1 MISHS
6 IHYLLLGT
14 VMAFAVLTAGLETAN
29 KPTGLGIGA
38 AGDTI
43 VWKHLQG
50 SSSVQL
56 YAAGIAF
63 MLLFLGVDTYCKLKQ
78 EREIASVPVSPRS
91 SSRVSPIPFCSLA
104 EALPRRRYS
113 KPSLYAVQQSRR
125 ALRSKCG
132 KQVTFGNVSV
142 RELVWEAESSCEHGV
157 PQGWQCSIGAEY
169 SQSVDVAQTE
179 RQVQGRLSK
188 EVYCWT
194 ARSINGGQSTGPKSE
209 CSICWCRSPSPPLPP
224 SPQQASCKMR
234 LPKKTL
240 PCMSAP
246 ETDQDDGISTS

>member
-14 VMAFAVLTAGLETAN
+14 VMAFAALTAGLETAN
-29 KPTGLGIGA
+29 RPTGLGIGA

-43 VWKHLQG
+43 VWKSLRG
-50 SSSVQL
+50 SPVQL

-78 EREIASVPVSPRS
+78 EREIASAPVSPRS
-91 SSRVSPIPFCSLA
+91 FSRVSPIPFCSLA
-104 EALPRRRYS
+104 EALPRRRGS
-113 KPSLYAVQQSRR
+113 KPSLHAVQQSQRV
-125 ALRSKCG
+125 ARSKCG
-132 KQVTFGNVSV
+132 KQVTFGDVSI

-169 SQSVDVAQTE
+169 SQSVDAAQTE

-188 EVYCWT
+188 EDYCWT

-209 CSICWCRSPSPPLPP
+209 CSICRCRPPSPPLPP

-234 LPKKTL
+234 VPSKTL
-240 PCMSAP
+240 PCTSAP
-246 ETDQDDGISTS
+246 DTDQTS